1 VISIEPILALPGMRE
16 ALRGAPAPI
25 VAVSPFVDG
34 RAVKGPTEPF
44 CEHARIAPSA
54 SGIADTYS
62 GLIDGIVAD
71 ESVTGLPGLVTR
83 TLMSTPEDRARL
95 ARQVLDFSTLLSP
108 TR

>member
-1 VISIEPILALPGMRE
+1 
-16 ALRGAPAPI
+16 
-25 VAVSPFVDG
+25 VDG

-71 ESVTGLPGLVTR
+71 ELVTGLPGLVTG
-83 TLMSTPEDRARL
+83 TLMSTPADRARL
-95 ARQVLDFSTLLSP
+95 AREVLDFSALLHP